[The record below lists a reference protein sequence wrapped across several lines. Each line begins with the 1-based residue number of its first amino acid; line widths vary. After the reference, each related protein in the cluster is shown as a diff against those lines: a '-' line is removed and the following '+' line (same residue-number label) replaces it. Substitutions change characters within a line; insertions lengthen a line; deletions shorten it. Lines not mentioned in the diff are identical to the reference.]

1 MRKLTDKRK
10 AIRKAVLPLLLT
22 MVAILSS
29 GCSDSV
35 SSPAPG
41 VAQTIPTV
49 KIEYSV
55 IEDDEEIET
64 DASSEAETETSPAE
78 TSSVTSETVSASE
91 EASSDTEGTEISVD
105 IQTELSEETDTVV
118 SSSTEAESEITTET
132 ESEPV
137 PETTQAVTEFIVAD
151 DIITESAEDL
161 PIVIYAKS
169 VSSPGDAV
177 EKTATASIDYSNAS
191 LGYISAS
198 YSGDSKRA
206 KLRIVCNDV
215 TYDHDLSVT
224 GEYEYFPLSQG
235 GGDYRIQIYEQLEG
249 KLYSIVLDLNTSVDI
264 DSDTQT
270 FLYPNKYVW
279 FSEKSKCAEKS
290 AQLCAGKDNVIE
302 KIAAIFTYIT
312 DNVSYDYDL
321 AASVTSGYIP
331 NPDSLLA
338 KQKGICFDYASLFAA
353 MARTQNIPTRLVIGY
368 ASPDIYHAWNEV
380 YTDETGWITPELLL
394 NEKGYNLVDATFY
407 SSTPDKTTISEY
419 ISNDGNYS
427 AIYRY

>member
-55 IEDDEEIET
+55 IEDEDEIET
-64 DASSEAETETSPAE
+64 DVSSEAETETSPAE
-78 TSSVTSETVSASE
+78 TSSVTSEAVSASE
-91 EASSDTEGTEISVD
+91 DVSSDTEDTKISVD

-118 SSSTEAESEITTET
+118 SSSTEADAEITTEA
-132 ESEPV
+132 EPV

-169 VSSPGDAV
+169 VISPGDAV

-198 YSGDSKRA
+198 YSGNSKRA
-206 KLRIVCNDV
+206 KLRIVCNEV

-331 NPDSLLA
+331 DPDSLLV

-353 MARTQNIPTRLVIGY
+353 MARTQNIPARLVIGY
-368 ASPDIYHAWNEV
+368 ASPNIYHAWNEV
-380 YTDETGWITPELLL
+380 YTEETGWITPELLL
-394 NEKGYNLVDATFY
+394 KEKGYNLVDATFY

-419 ISNDGNYS
+419 ISNNGNYS